1 MGWSNWMGRQSL
13 RGRGMAVVV
22 AGVAVAVLGAA
33 INWPASAQ
41 STGLAARKGSGISTT
56 KHNLGSSGTGNNT
69 IAAGTGATASPS
81 TEICVFCHTPHAA
94 EVARGPLWNRLAG
107 TGTITPYTSATLTGG
122 TVSGGMGTALTPGSV
137 SLACLSCHDG
147 TQAMNTLINAP
158 GSNGYNAGGAAFGTL
173 VSGTGLITGVAKIG
187 GDLTNDHPIGMKY
200 AGGRA
205 DTAQEVGGYVQFTKG
220 TINATDAW
228 WVDTDTIGRTGAPA
242 ADSSRQKTDMWLYAR
257 TGTTDTAYVEC
268 ASCHDPHT
276 DNALFLRIPNTYSSV
291 CLSCHI
297 K

>member
-1 MGWSNWMGRQSL
+1 MGWRDLIGRSFASRRRAASL
-13 RGRGMAVVV
+13 V
-22 AGVAVAVLGAA
+22 AGLAMGVGLVVSLPAGA
-33 INWPASAQ
+33 Q
-41 STGLAARKGSGISTT
+41 TTGLAAAKSSGVSAT
-56 KHNLGSSGTGNNT
+56 KHNLGSSGTGNNR
-69 IAAGTGATASPS
+69 IASGTNS
-81 TEICVFCHTPHAA
+81 TEICVFCHTPHAG
-94 EVARGPLWNRLAG
+94 EPSRGPLWNRLAG
-107 TGTITPYTSATLTGG
+107 TATIVPYTSATLTGG
-122 TVSGGMGTALTPGSV
+122 TVAAGMGTALAPGSV

-158 GSNGYNAGGAAFGTL
+158 GSNGYTAGGAAFGTL
-173 VSGTGLITGVAKIG
+173 VSGTGQITGVAKID

-205 DTAQEVGGYVQFTKG
+205 VADQNDGGYVQFTPG
-220 TINATDAW
+220 TINGASAW
-228 WVDTDTIGRTGAPA
+228 WVDTETIGRVGSPVANST
-242 ADSSRQKTDMWLYAR
+242 RQKTDMWLYAR
-257 TGTTDTAYVEC
+257 GSDAYVEC